1 MKLRFKKH
9 KMVKALRN
17 RFLLPCCLAVVMM
30 VMPLLNHAQT
40 TDKNDFRNNHISLM
54 ISDIIIARVSVDYER
69 IIDDEGYLALHM
81 PVSWVVRDYLDVF
94 RDEELKYRVG
104 LGLNIYPTAQ
114 GKFKYFLGP
123 ELRYSSIDAYRYVHK
138 SDNTEDR
145 TSMPYGTT
153 QQKVKGMSK
162 MAFLVNNGMIFTP
175 TSHFAVSTVLGLGLQ
190 SDFGAKDSN
199 NRSEILPMATF
210 SIRLGYKF

>member
-17 RFLLPCCLAVVMM
+17 RFLLPCCLAAVMM
-30 VMPLLNHAQT
+30 LMPLLNHAQA

-69 IIDDEGYLALHM
+69 VIDDKGYLALHM
-81 PVSWVVRDYLDVF
+81 PVSWVLNDYFTLFNNDQ
-94 RDEELKYRVG
+94 LKYHIG

-123 ELRYSSIDAYRYVHK
+123 ELRYSALEVYRYVK
-138 SDNTEDR
+138 YDNSRNDIAPGYTRER
-145 TSMPYGTT
+145 
-153 QQKVKGMSK
+153 VKGVFQ
-162 MAFLVNNGMIFTP
+162 MAFLINNGMIFTP
-175 TSHFAVSTVLGLGLQ
+175 TLHFAVSTVLGLGLQ
-190 SDFGAKDSN
+190 SEFDTKGAN
-199 NRSEILPMATF
+199 NRNEILPKATF
-210 SIRLGYKF
+210 SVRLGYKF